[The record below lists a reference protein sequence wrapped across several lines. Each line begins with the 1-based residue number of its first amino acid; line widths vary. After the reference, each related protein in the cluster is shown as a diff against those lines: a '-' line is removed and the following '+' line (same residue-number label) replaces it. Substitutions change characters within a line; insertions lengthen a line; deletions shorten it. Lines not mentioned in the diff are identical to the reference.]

1 MNYPVKQRQ
10 RGLAGPS
17 ESFLNLTRKP
27 SLKSPKR
34 FEPTAKSEGDI
45 VL

>member
-1 MNYPVKQRQ
+1 MNYPVKHRQ

-27 SLKSPKR
+27 SLKSPER
-34 FEPTAKSEGDI
+34 FEPTAKLPGDV